1 MNFTLKMRM
10 AGTSLHI
17 LLVETFDGCCAR
29 KPFKG
34 GDDIV
39 GAALLS
45 CVASVRLS
53 FADRRVQHTNIEE

>member
-1 MNFTLKMRM
+1 M